1 MAWLQPQS
9 TRERPDTFMQLE
21 ASFLLV
27 TNPCTNRT
35 DHTLIERSSRSAA
48 ACLDPLNNASGGQ
61 AGSPF
66 VTSPV
71 CSPEMEATHGSKFKP
86 STIRTEPL

>member
-1 MAWLQPQS
+1 M
-9 TRERPDTFMQLE
+9 RPH
-21 ASFLLV
+21 
-27 TNPCTNRT
+27 R
-35 DHTLIERSSRSAA
+35 
-48 ACLDPLNNASGGQ
+48 LDPLNNASGGQ

-86 STIRTEPL
+86 SNIRTEPL